1 MNALKQTFFVYILT
15 TLMSTTLLLERAD
28 GDLSI
33 KTDQTKES
41 LSVYTNGLDIAL
53 LTQNAKEGFRPY
65 MHPVKDAKGKGNLT
79 QFSPGH
85 HKHQTGLYWGMTR
98 VNGRDY
104 FHNPSSDHWKRKA
117 VNVIQEKGE
126 SVKWQTIYDMLDK
139 DGKSQMTET
148 QSWTMS
154 MTKNKEIILDLE
166 WEGLANKT
174 ITVSKYNYG
183 GLFLRMP
190 WKRGVSAETINSKG
204 DKNQSGE
211 GKSANWVD
219 IGMQIE
225 NLDQYGRI
233 VIYDHP
239 NNAGYPNL
247 WRIDGQFGIGPAI
260 SRKGTWSIENGKTK
274 KFKHRFLIYS
284 GGHDETLVNNEW
296 KKWSHQK

>member
-1 MNALKQTFFVYILT
+1 MQNHSNDWFVRHARVILHH
-15 TLMSTTLLLERAD
+15 RASKGILD
-28 GDLSI
+28 
-33 KTDQTKES
+33 KE
-41 LSVYTNGLDIAL
+41 VVGNIAL

-166 WEGLANKT
+166 WNGMHKLS
-174 ITVSKYNYG
+174 TVS
-183 GLFLRMP
+183 L
-190 WKRGVSAETINSKG
+190 SAKCI
-204 DKNQSGE
+204 
-211 GKSANWVD
+211 
-219 IGMQIE
+219 
-225 NLDQYGRI
+225 
-233 VIYDHP
+233 
-239 NNAGYPNL
+239 
-247 WRIDGQFGIGPAI
+247 
-260 SRKGTWSIENGKTK
+260 TW
-274 KFKHRFLIYS
+274 
-284 GGHDETLVNNEW
+284 
-296 KKWSHQK
+296 